1 MEQVMLRGEWEVRA
15 SIGKLPIMWM
25 SEGEPKRQEGGRRAR
40 GRERGGG
47 RRERERERGREVRYY

>member
-25 SEGEPKRQEGGRRAR
+25 SEGESKRQEGR
-40 GRERGGG
+40 RERGEEKRGEEG
-47 RRERERERGREVRYY
+47 EGREGS